1 MTLFVDASAM
11 VSIITG
17 ENDADALSER
27 LASDRNRII
36 SPMAVWES
44 VVAVRKNRGG
54 TVDDTLAEVERY
66 CTGLNV
72 RLVEIGINEARAA
85 ALAHGRY
92 GKRSGH
98 PARLNMGDCFAYAC
112 AKTNGAKLLYK
123 GDDFIHTYMK

>member
-1 MTLFVDASAM
+1 MTLFIDASAL

-17 ENDADALSER
+17 ESDSDSL
-27 LASDRNRII
+27 SDRLSSDRDRIT

-44 VVAVRKNRGG
+44 VAAVCKNRGG

-66 CTGLNV
+66 CTGLNIQ
-72 RLVEIGINEARAA
+72 LITIGMGEARAA
-85 ALAHGRY
+85 VLAHARY

-123 GDDFIHTYMK
+123 GDDFIHTDLK